1 MIMPDVNLAEVNLR
15 YDASSRFSPD
25 TRWALFPSFSLG
37 WNIAREEFWE
47 PYTNAVN
54 TLKLRGSW
62 GQLGNQ
68 NTTNLY
74 TYIQT
79 MPFYPSTNTSKNT
92 WLINGNRLNGS
103 TAPGLISSTLTW
115 ETMSSWN
122 IGADFGFLNN
132 RLTASFDYFVRK
144 TFDMVGPAPEL
155 PEILGT
161 AVPRANN
168 ADLQSNGFELDLT
181 WRDQI
186 KDFSYGVHFLL
197 SDDRQKVLKYPND
210 AGSLGTWRNGQYLN
224 EIWGY
229 TTIGIAKSQEEM
241 DAHLATLPNGG
252 QFGTS
257 GWTEGDIMYADLNGD
272 GVVNSGSNMEGN
284 SGDWTKIGDSTP
296 RFKFGLDLDASW
308 KGFDLRIFLQGVA
321 KRDYV
326 FGSGHLVYWGN
337 AGGVWNSAMFE
348 SNYDFYRPAD
358 DTWLG
363 ANQDAKFPRLL
374 EDGKNR
380 YAQTRFLENAA
391 YIRLKNL
398 QIGYTLPKTLTQK
411 AGISNLRIFFSGENL
426 FTITGLPDG
435 IEPETIGI
443 GDYGNGSG
451 SYPLTRVFSTG
462 FSVNF

>member
-1 MIMPDVNLAEVNLR
+1 
-15 YDASSRFSPD
+15 
-25 TRWALFPSFSLG
+25 
-37 WNIAREEFWE
+37 
-47 PYTNAVN
+47 
-54 TLKLRGSW
+54 
-62 GQLGNQ
+62 
-68 NTTNLY
+68 
-74 TYIQT
+74 
-79 MPFYPSTNTSKNT
+79 
-92 WLINGNRLNGS
+92 
-103 TAPGLISSTLTW
+103 
-115 ETMSSWN
+115 
-122 IGADFGFLNN
+122 
-132 RLTASFDYFVRK
+132 
-144 TFDMVGPAPEL
+144 
-155 PEILGT
+155 
-161 AVPRANN
+161 
-168 ADLQSNGFELDLT
+168 
-181 WRDQI
+181 
-186 KDFSYGVHFLL
+186 
-197 SDDRQKVLKYPND
+197 
-210 AGSLGTWRNGQYLN
+210 
-224 EIWGY
+224 
-229 TTIGIAKSQEEM
+229 
-241 DAHLATLPNGG
+241 
-252 QFGTS
+252 
-257 GWTEGDIMYADLNGD
+257 
-272 GVVNSGSNMEGN
+272 MEGN